1 MAYDRFDHRL
11 RRNRKWKELIL
22 ILAAVHFGEGPM
34 AVRRPWTVA
43 SLALNIVLAFVML
56 FALFG
61 ENLYIH
67 SIAHG
72 FSHVGMHKGR
82 AFGQVEPPLQH
93 AGRSASRQPSL
104 QMMPRTVSGTSQI
117 GCMGRPATAVNFHK
131 RFKFQPNRKPNPP
144 RKWPMK
150 TGDKVKVISGAD
162 KGKEGEISR
171 VYRKTGYVLVK
182 DINMKTKHQKGRDE
196 EVGAIIQI
204 EAPIHHS
211 NLK

>member
-43 SLALNIVLAFVML
+43 SLALNIVLACVML
-56 FALFG
+56 FALF
-61 ENLYIH
+61 
-67 SIAHG
+67 
-72 FSHVGMHKGR
+72 
-82 AFGQVEPPLQH
+82 
-93 AGRSASRQPSL
+93 GRSASRQPSL

-211 NLK
+211 NLKVTERSVYTKSAADPVETTSS